1 MIDGKIIRKILQN
14 KNFLKL
20 WLSQIFSQ
28 LTIYITNFI
37 FINRIYRITR
47 SPLAVSFLWLF
58 YVLPSI
64 LLAPIVGFLV
74 DLWDKRKI
82 LFITNCL
89 QALTIASYFFI
100 RGFSYHFIYIL
111 VFSYSFLNQFYLP
124 AESTSIPWLVK
135 KEFLPIV
142 NSLFLLTSQFSF
154 VIGFGLGG
162 ILTKLFNENLTIIFT
177 SLMLFAAALAVSLLP
192 KEKRRKK
199 QAINISKMITKEIKA
214 GWNFV
219 LRKKLLVLYALGL
232 MSLFQVIT
240 VTASLLLPAIIE
252 QIVQMNFIDAA
263 PILVFSLGLGL
274 ILGSL
279 TYARFNNEQR
289 KKQWIINGIAV
300 LGLSIGSLPLAISL
314 PGIARLIMVILA
326 LFVGGLACV
335 FIIIP
340 AQTFI
345 QEVTPD
351 RLRGRVFGILTAF
364 VTLAA
369 ILPTL
374 LVASLIELLGVIKF
388 IWLIAV
394 SLLSLSIYISK
405 NGDQIIVATSN
416 RA

>member
-1 MIDGKIIRKILQN
+1 
-14 KNFLKL
+14 
-20 WLSQIFSQ
+20 
-28 LTIYITNFI
+28 
-37 FINRIYRITR
+37 
-47 SPLAVSFLWLF
+47 
-58 YVLPSI
+58 
-64 LLAPIVGFLV
+64 VGFLV